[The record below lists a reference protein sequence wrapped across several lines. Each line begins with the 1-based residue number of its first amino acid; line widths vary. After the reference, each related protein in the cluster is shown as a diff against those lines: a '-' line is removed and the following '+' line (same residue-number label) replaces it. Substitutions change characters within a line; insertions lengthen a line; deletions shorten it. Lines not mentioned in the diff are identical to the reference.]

1 MHSGRHISG
10 QYNVELEAI
19 RSHVLAMGGL
29 VEQQLGYALRALVK
43 QDFELAKK
51 VIAEDHNVNAME
63 VAIDEAC
70 TRIIARRQPTAG
82 DLRLVMSII
91 KTIADL
97 ERIGDVASRLARTSL
112 DHKSADPRYQTS
124 LEPLCRLAI
133 SMLHQVLD
141 AFARMDLESAAL
153 VYEMDE
159 RVDQEYSSVIKQLT
173 QLMIDETDSIPTIL
187 EVMWSAR
194 AIERVGDRCQ
204 NICEYIIYAVKGKDV
219 RHSNDEEI
227 SKYRAS

>member
-1 MHSGRHISG
+1 MHTGRHISG

-19 RSHVLAMGGL
+19 RSQVLTMGGL
-29 VEQQLGYALRALVK
+29 VEQQLAFALRSLVK
-43 QDFELAKK
+43 QDYELAKK
-51 VIAEDHNVNAME
+51 VVAEDHNVNAME

-91 KTIADL
+91 KTIAEL
-97 ERIGDVASRLARTSL
+97 ERIGDVASRLAKTSL
-112 DHKSADPRYQTS
+112 EHKSVDPRYQTS

-133 SMLHQVLD
+133 DMLHQVLD
-141 AFARMDLESAAL
+141 AFARLDLQSAAN

-159 RVDQEYSSVIKQLT
+159 KVDKEYQSIIKQLT
-173 QLMIDETDSIPTIL
+173 QFMTDEVESIPAIL
-187 EVMWSAR
+187 EVMWAAR

-219 RHSNDEEI
+219 RHRDEEEI
-227 SKYRAS
+227 YKYRSS